1 MDALLT
7 SAGPLLT
14 SVGLILGGILLV
26 ALLGII
32 GLRFY
37 TLSSKERAFVRTG
50 AGSQKV
56 VLNGGAFV
64 VPGIHEIVIVN
75 MKTLRL
81 EVDKSGR

>member
-1 MDALLT
+1 MEALLT
-7 SAGPLLT
+7 SAG
-14 SVGLILGGILLV
+14 LILGGVLLI

-32 GLRFY
+32 GLKFY

-64 VPGIHEIVIVN
+64 IPGIHEIVIVN
-75 MKTLRL
+75 MLPNQRL
-81 EVDKSGR
+81 